1 MDRAVAS
8 APASPPEPNAAMLL
22 IALGRRAQARVDD
35 ALAAHGIGYRHL
47 SALGHLAAS
56 PEISYSDLARRASV
70 TAQSMQATLARL
82 EELGVVKRVGD
93 TGQGQRARLAVTT
106 KGRRLLGT
114 CRQALTD
121 VEAELLAALPANKR
135 AAFRDTLL
143 ELFLA

>member
-1 MDRAVAS
+1 
-8 APASPPEPNAAMLL
+8 MLL
-22 IALGRRAQARVDD
+22 IALGHRAHGRVDE

-47 SALGHLAAS
+47 SALGHVAAS

-70 TAQSMQATLARL
+70 TAQSMQATLSRL
-82 EELGVVKRVGD
+82 EELGIVKRVGA

-106 KGRRLLGT
+106 KGRRLLDT

-121 VEAELLAALPANKR
+121 VEAEMLAALSPKNREALR
-135 AAFRDTLL
+135 GTLL